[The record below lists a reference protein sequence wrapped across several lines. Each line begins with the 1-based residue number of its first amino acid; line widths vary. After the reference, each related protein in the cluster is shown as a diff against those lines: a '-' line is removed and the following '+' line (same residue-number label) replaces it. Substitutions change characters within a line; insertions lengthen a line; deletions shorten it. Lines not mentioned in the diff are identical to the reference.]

1 MKGRHLRRLR
11 QGIFHLV
18 RRREMIRLPGC
29 LRGQQSLL
37 ELCRPIHGGGLSGP
51 KPKSEPHPTAKYEKC
66 IQTSPMA
73 TSEPEAAT
81 ALGSNDGFCSKTLWF
96 DRNASI
102 FPISAMKTV
111 VSPATARDLGWEAV
125 EAEAGL
131 REKLVCFS
139 PSSSFDICS

>member
-1 MKGRHLRRLR
+1 
-11 QGIFHLV
+11 
-18 RRREMIRLPGC
+18 
-29 LRGQQSLL
+29 
-37 ELCRPIHGGGLSGP
+37 
-51 KPKSEPHPTAKYEKC
+51 
-66 IQTSPMA
+66 MA

-81 ALGSNDGFCSKTLWF
+81 ALGSNVGFCSKTLWF

-131 REKLVCFS
+131 REKLVYFS
-139 PSSSFDICS
+139 PSFDIM

>member
-1 MKGRHLRRLR
+1 MKERHLRRLR

-18 RRREMIRLPGC
+18 RRRETIRPLGC
-29 LRGQQSLL
+29 LRGQQPLL
-37 ELCRPIHGGGLSGP
+37 KLYRPIHGGGLSGP
-51 KPKSEPHPTAKYEKC
+51 KPKSEPYLMAKFESVC

-81 ALGSNDGFCSKTLWF
+81 ALGSNDGFCSRTLWF

-111 VSPATARDLGWEAV
+111 ESPATAIDLGCEAV

-131 REKLVCFS
+131 REGW
-139 PSSSFDICS
+139 FDSVLRSI